1 VKKDSK
7 TPEEKLMDKISS
19 DAEKKID
26 ARKKGKEIMFGLGV
40 FGIVGF
46 SIAIPTLLGIL
57 LGTFLDKRSDS
68 DISFTI
74 TLLFV
79 GLIVGCVNAWRWV
92 KETGEG
98 KK

>member
-1 VKKDSK
+1 MKKDSK

-19 DAEKKID
+19 DADKKIE
-26 ARKKGKEIMFGLGV
+26 ARKKGKEIMFGLGI

-57 LGTFLDKRSDS
+57 LGTYLDKRTDS
-68 DISFTI
+68 SISFTI
-74 TLLFV
+74 TFLFLGLL
-79 GLIVGCVNAWRWV
+79 VGCVNAWRWV

>member
-1 VKKDSK
+1 MKKESK

-26 ARKKGKEIMFGLGV
+26 ARKKGKEIMFGLGI

-46 SIAIPTLLGIL
+46 SIAIPTLMGIL
-57 LGTFLDKRSDS
+57 LGTYLDKRTDS
-68 DISFTI
+68 SISFTI
-74 TLLFV
+74 TFLFL
-79 GLIVGCVNAWRWV
+79 GLFVGCVNAWRWV

>member
-1 VKKDSK
+1 MKKKSS

-26 ARKKGKEIMFGLGV
+26 ARKKGKEIMFGLGI

-57 LGTFLDKRSDS
+57 LGSYLDGKTESS
-68 DISFTI
+68 ISFTM
-74 TLLFV
+74 TFLFL
-79 GLIVGCVNAWRWV
+79 GLVIGCINAWRWV
-92 KETGEG
+92 KETSEG

>member
-1 VKKDSK
+1 MKKESK

-26 ARKKGKEIMFGLGV
+26 ARKRGKEIMFGLGI

-57 LGTFLDKRSDS
+57 LGNYLDKRTDS
-68 DISFTI
+68 SVSFTI
-74 TLLFV
+74 TFLFLGLL
-79 GLIVGCVNAWRWV
+79 VGCVNAWRWV

>member
-19 DAEKKID
+19 DADKKIE
-26 ARKKGKEIMFGLGV
+26 ARKKGKEIMFGLGI

-46 SIAIPTLLGIL
+46 SIAIPTLMGIL
-57 LGTFLDKRSDS
+57 LGTYLDKRTDS
-68 DISFTI
+68 SISFTI
-74 TLLFV
+74 TFLFLGLL
-79 GLIVGCVNAWRWV
+79 VGCVNAWRWV

>member
-1 VKKDSK
+1 MKKDSK

-19 DAEKKID
+19 DADKKIE
-26 ARKKGKEIMFGLGV
+26 ARKKGKEIMFGLGI

-46 SIAIPTLLGIL
+46 SIAIPTLMGIL
-57 LGTFLDKRSDS
+57 LGTYLDKRTDS
-68 DISFTI
+68 SISFTI
-74 TLLFV
+74 TFLFL

>member
-19 DAEKKID
+19 DVEKKIE
-26 ARKKGKEIMFGLGV
+26 ARKKGKEIMFGLGI

-46 SIAIPTLLGIL
+46 SIAIPTLMGIL
-57 LGTFLDKRSDS
+57 LGTYLDKRTDS
-68 DISFTI
+68 SISFTI
-74 TLLFV
+74 TFLFLGLL
-79 GLIVGCVNAWRWV
+79 VGCVNAWRWV

>member
-1 VKKDSK
+1 MKKESK

-26 ARKKGKEIMFGLGV
+26 ARKSGKEIMFGLGI

-46 SIAIPTLLGIL
+46 SIAIPTLMGIFLGNY
-57 LGTFLDKRSDS
+57 LDRRTDS
-68 DISFTI
+68 TISFTI
-74 TLLFV
+74 TFLFL
-79 GLIVGCVNAWRWV
+79 GLFIGCVNAWRWV

>member
-1 VKKDSK
+1 MKKDSK

-19 DAEKKID
+19 DADKKIE
-26 ARKKGKEIMFGLGV
+26 ARKKGKEIMFGLGI

-46 SIAIPTLLGIL
+46 SIAIPTLMGIL
-57 LGTFLDKRSDS
+57 LGTYLDKRTDTS
-68 DISFTI
+68 ISFTI
-74 TLLFV
+74 TFLFLGLL
-79 GLIVGCVNAWRWV
+79 VGCVNAWRWV

>member
-1 VKKDSK
+1 MKKDSK

-26 ARKKGKEIMFGLGV
+26 SRKKGKEIMFGLGV

-57 LGTFLDKRSDS
+57 LGTYLDKRTDTS
-68 DISFTI
+68 ISYTI
-74 TLLFV
+74 TFLFL
-79 GLIVGCVNAWRWV
+79 GLTIGCVNAWRWV

>member
-1 VKKDSK
+1 VKKERKS
-7 TPEEKLMDKISS
+7 PEEKLMEKISS
-19 DAEKKID
+19 DAEKKIE

-46 SIAIPTLLGIL
+46 SIAIPTLMGIL
-57 LGTFLDKRSDS
+57 LGTYLDKRTDS
-68 DISFTI
+68 SISYTI
-74 TLLFV
+74 TFLFLGLL
-79 GLIVGCVNAWRWV
+79 VGCVNAWRWV

>member
-1 VKKDSK
+1 MKKDSK

-19 DAEKKID
+19 DAEKKIE
-26 ARKKGKEIMFGLGV
+26 ARKKGKEIMFGLGI

-46 SIAIPTLLGIL
+46 SIAIPTLMGIL
-57 LGTFLDKRSDS
+57 LGTYLDKRTDS
-68 DISFTI
+68 SISFTI
-74 TLLFV
+74 TFLFL

>member
-1 VKKDSK
+1 MKKDSK

-19 DAEKKID
+19 DAEKKIE
-26 ARKKGKEIMFGLGV
+26 ARKKGKEIMFGLGI

-46 SIAIPTLLGIL
+46 SIAIPTLMGIL
-57 LGTFLDKRSDS
+57 LGTYLDKRTDS
-68 DISFTI
+68 SVSFTI
-74 TLLFV
+74 TFLFL

>member
-1 VKKDSK
+1 MKKEHK

-19 DAEKKID
+19 DAEKKIH

-57 LGTFLDKRSDS
+57 LGSYLDGKTDSSISYTITFL
-68 DISFTI
+68 F
-74 TLLFV
+74 L
-79 GLIVGCVNAWRWV
+79 GLVIGCVNAWRWV

-98 KK
+98 RK